1 MLPEGKKI
9 NNQTALTHVLTSPTP
24 EALWKLRGELIEAGY
39 SERSPVLVAL
49 DDFFNYLNDLM
60 ASSTGREY
68 SHFASILD
76 MAAVAGVAIQNLMNE
91 EGSEDWWRRF
101 IVGAVSE
108 GLMVLAARQYVKAW
122 EEEMNA
128 TYNAAAWKLA
138 QSYWQLSTVLRPEL
152 TSEFRWR
159 LVNELLWPIKDDELE
174 GLVKAGLIVR
184 YYQVLLLAWLN
195 LPA

>member
-1 MLPEGKKI
+1 MLHEDRMMDSQI
-9 NNQTALTHVLTSPTP
+9 ALTNILTSPTL
-24 EALWKLRGELIEAGY
+24 EALWKLRGELIQAGL
-39 SERSPVLVAL
+39 SEQSPALVTL
-49 DDFFNYLNDLM
+49 DDFFNFLNDLM
-60 ASSTGREY
+60 ASSTAREY

-91 EGSEDWWRRF
+91 EGSGDWWRRF

-128 TYNAAAWKLA
+128 TYNAAAWNLA
-138 QSYWQLSTVLRPEL
+138 QSYWQLSAALRPEL
-152 TSEFRWR
+152 SSELRWR
-159 LVNELLWPIKDDELE
+159 LVNELISPIQEDELE

-184 YYQVLLLAWLN
+184 YYQVLLIAWLN
-195 LPA
+195 LPV